1 MKRNIILVAALSFLV
16 LGFASCSKYEE
27 GPGLSFRSK
36 KKRLANS
43 WRIES
48 VTVNGVERAAEPLYA
63 KQKHYIYESGSYI
76 INIIDPVTLR
86 AEDVQGSWTLYDSDK
101 KLAVNRQNYNGVADS
116 LEDYQ
121 ILKLKE
127 NSLWL
132 RSLDNTIEYHF
143 TPFDEPG
150 QQ

>member
-1 MKRNIILVAALSFLV
+1 MRKNILIIAALSFLV
-16 LGFASCSKYEE
+16 VGFISCKKYEE

-36 KKRLANS
+36 TERLANA

-48 VTVNGVERAAEPLYA
+48 VTVNGVEQAADPLYA

-76 INIIDPVTLR
+76 INIIDPITLQ
-86 AEDVQGSWTLYDSDK
+86 AEDVQGQWTLYDK
-101 KLAVNRQNYNGVADS
+101 ERKLAVNRINYNGVADS

-127 NSLWL
+127 KSLWL
-132 RSLDNTIEYHF
+132 RKLDNTIEYHF
-143 TPFDEPG
+143 VPFNEPG
-150 QQ
+150 Q

>member
-1 MKRNIILVAALSFLV
+1 MRKNILIVAALSFLV
-16 LGFASCSKYEE
+16 VGFISCKKYEE

-36 KKRLANS
+36 TKRLANA

-48 VTVNGVERAAEPLYA
+48 VTVNGVERAADPLYA

-76 INIIDPVTLR
+76 INIIDPNTLQ
-86 AEDVQGSWTLYDSDK
+86 AEDIQGQWSLYDKDR
-101 KLAVNRQNYNGVADS
+101 KLAVNRVNYNGVADS

-127 NSLWL
+127 KSLWL
-132 RSLDNTIEYHF
+132 RTVDNTIEYHF
-143 TPFDEPG
+143 VPFNEPG